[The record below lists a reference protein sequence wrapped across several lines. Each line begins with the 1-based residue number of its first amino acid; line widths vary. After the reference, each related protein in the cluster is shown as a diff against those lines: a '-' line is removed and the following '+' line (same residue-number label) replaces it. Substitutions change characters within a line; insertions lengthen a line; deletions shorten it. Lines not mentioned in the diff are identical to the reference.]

1 MDKETIKEVINYL
14 CNASH
19 SVAKD
24 HGWWEDNRSIG
35 ECIALMHSELSE
47 ALEYAR
53 KDPRALSDH
62 IDATGIEEEFADTI
76 IRIFDYCGKNN
87 LNLGDALV
95 KKMEYN
101 KSRPYKHGKQ
111 F

>member
-1 MDKETIKEVINYL
+1 MEAIKNVINRL
-14 CNASH
+14 C
-19 SVAKD
+19 VAAHTTAAE
-24 HGWWEDNRSIG
+24 HGWWEGDRSIG

-53 KDPRALSDH
+53 KDPRAMSNH
-62 IDATGIEEEFADTI
+62 INTTGIEEEFADVL

-101 KSRPYKHGKQ
+101 KSRPYKHGKN